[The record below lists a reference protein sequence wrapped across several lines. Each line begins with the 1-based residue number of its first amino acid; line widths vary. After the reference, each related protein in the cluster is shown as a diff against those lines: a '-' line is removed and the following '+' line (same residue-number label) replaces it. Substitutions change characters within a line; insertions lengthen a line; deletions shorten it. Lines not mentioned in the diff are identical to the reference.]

1 MQKTLVALAVVAAS
15 VISGS
20 AMAWTANG
28 TGGSVDLRGTLT
40 PQDHV
45 TPWEVAVGSA
55 VDGLDGLVEKGTR
68 QVTVPVKQM
77 ISVLGIRTISNDV
90 FNGANLITP
99 QIDFKNAVDIDGF
112 NAGDTTLTLDVMD
125 KDSGSKIGRMTT
137 TFTAAAAAN
146 WVKSDG
152 LSSKFRVIAPTTGW
166 GFYGGVAK
174 NVSGVSSSPG
184 ITARAVFPAAAA
196 NYNEQGINN
205 WSDPD
210 MLKFDDS
217 DATYSGY
224 YASGIAVGKEINITL
239 DNPASGDAP
248 INWKATLPVT
258 VSYQ

>member
-1 MQKTLVALAVVAAS
+1 MQRTLVALAVAAAS

-28 TGGSVDLRGTLT
+28 TGGSVDLSGTLT

-45 TPWEVAVGSA
+45 TPWEVAVGSV
-55 VDGLDGLVEKGTR
+55 VDGLDGQVEKGAR

-77 ISVLGIRTISNDV
+77 ISVLGIRTISKDA

-112 NAGDTTLTLDVMD
+112 KAGDTTLTLDVMD
-125 KDSGSKIGRMTT
+125 KDSGSKIGKMTT

-146 WVKSDG
+146 WVTADGQKSK
-152 LSSKFRVIAPTTGW
+152 LRVIASTTGW

-174 NVSGVSSSPG
+174 DASGVSPSPG
-184 ITARAVFPAAAA
+184 VTAKEVFPAAVA
-196 NYNEQGINN
+196 NYNEQGIAN
-205 WSDPD
+205 WSNPAQI
-210 MLKFDDS
+210 KFDVSDS
-217 DATYSGY
+217 TYSGY

-239 DNPASGDAP
+239 DNPASGDVP